1 MGLKIL
7 VVFIVIILLAF
18 AAGVF
23 AYTQGYGYP
32 TQQTVAQQLFANKD
46 TAATTLFASDVS
58 SDKISS
64 MLDPVVESGNATI
77 DGMDRAMNTS
87 TVYTTVS
94 TPEGGQVHY
103 KVSMVRSGIGWKIS
117 NVELYFP
124 SQN

>member
-1 MGLKIL
+1 
-7 VVFIVIILLAF
+7 
-18 AAGVF
+18 
-23 AYTQGYGYP
+23 
-32 TQQTVAQQLFANKD
+32 
-46 TAATTLFASDVS
+46 
-58 SDKISS
+58 